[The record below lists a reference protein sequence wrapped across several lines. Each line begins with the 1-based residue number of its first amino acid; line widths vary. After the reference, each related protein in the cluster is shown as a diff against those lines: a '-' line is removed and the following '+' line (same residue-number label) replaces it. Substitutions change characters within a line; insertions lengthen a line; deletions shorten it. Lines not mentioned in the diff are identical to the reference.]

1 MPNPSASHEIFAPL
15 SSAKDQLHKIT
26 TTQIRQAATQGK
38 RLTEAASAMPS
49 SNNNK
54 KRQNGF
60 HLETEFVG
68 NKKPKT
74 EQGGNANKENE
85 KKETSNVTVPL
96 NKGNYV
102 ALNMN
107 NKIPKTNGTT
117 TIGNNNIQQTALRN
131 PKTTAAN
138 RINADTTTQTQQQLM
153 NNSRSTISQPSKL
166 LTYSKHN
173 TSPLKSP
180 FWSPTGSS
188 SNEGLKNL
196 NLKGFVDSI
205 TESEKKNHN
214 SSFFFVVIKVQKF
227 GKYMLF
233 ECSSSSDCFIATA
246 CLEFETTQVIENR

>member
-49 SNNNK
+49 STNNK

-60 HLETEFVG
+60 HLETELVG

-74 EQGGNANKENE
+74 GQGGNANKENE
-85 KKETSNVTVPL
+85 KKEILNVTAPS

-102 ALNMN
+102 ALNVNN
-107 NKIPKTNGTT
+107 NKLPKTNGTT
-117 TIGNNNIQQTALRN
+117 TIGNNSIQTAIRN

-138 RINADTTTQTQQQLM
+138 RINFDTTTQTQQNFIL
-153 NNSRSTISQPSKL
+153 NSTSSQPSKPVI
-166 LTYSKHN
+166 TYSKLN
-173 TSPLKSP
+173 TSPLKSS

-196 NLKGFVDSI
+196 TLKGFVQSI
-205 TESEKKNHN
+205 TENEKKNCN
-214 SSFFFVVIKVQKF
+214 SLFFFVVI
-227 GKYMLF
+227 
-233 ECSSSSDCFIATA
+233 
-246 CLEFETTQVIENR
+246 